1 MTFFSF
7 IGEKWATQEE
17 NFKVS
22 LKPCR
27 YLCSFVWLQNLVS
40 NFMIAGWCTEKIERL
55 SKLWG
60 LSLQIH
66 NQGFQSNKRF
76 CYKSLHLSIQC
87 G

>member
-1 MTFFSF
+1 MTFFSL

-66 NQGFQSNKRF
+66 NQGF
-76 CYKSLHLSIQC
+76 
-87 G
+87 